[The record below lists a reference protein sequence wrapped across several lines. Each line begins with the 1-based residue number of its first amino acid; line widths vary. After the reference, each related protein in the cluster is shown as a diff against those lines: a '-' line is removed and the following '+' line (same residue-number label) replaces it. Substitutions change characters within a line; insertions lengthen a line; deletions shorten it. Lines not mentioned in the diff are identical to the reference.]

1 MRLPEPIERLLEPGP
16 ERLPDPGWDDWVSL
30 GYAYTTAG
38 SPVVKLHYTSYHPG
52 MPARTSRTCP
62 RW

>member
-16 ERLPDPGWDDWVSL
+16 ERLPDPGL
-30 GYAYTTAG
+30 GRLGKPRVRVHDRGVTCRQAPLHELPPWNAG
-38 SPVVKLHYTSYHPG
+38 PYKQDV
-52 MPARTSRTCP
+52 P